1 MISNNSLEVKDL
13 VLDPILIKNNS
24 NIEINTEKA
33 LHHLILEDIESFMRK
48 LGNLFSFIGSEYNN
62 NNNKLHL
69 QKFLKKREIEYEKI
83 SEMKFVVGKFFV

>member
-13 VLDPILIKNNS
+13 VLDPILIKNNY

-33 LHHLILEDIESFMRK
+33 LHHLILQDIESFMRK
-48 LGNLFSFIGSEYNN
+48 LGNSFSFIGSEHNN
-62 NNNKLHL
+62 NELHL

>member
-48 LGNLFSFIGSEYNN
+48 LGNSFSFIGSGY